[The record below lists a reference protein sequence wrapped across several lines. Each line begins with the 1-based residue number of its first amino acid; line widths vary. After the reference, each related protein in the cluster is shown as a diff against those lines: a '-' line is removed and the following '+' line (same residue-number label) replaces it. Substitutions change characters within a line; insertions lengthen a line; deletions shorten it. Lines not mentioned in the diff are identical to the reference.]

1 MAQASKSDARNDEKT
16 ALLAELTTIRG
27 EQSDAKLSR
36 NKIRE
41 QIESLQDG
49 IQKQVFCHPETGFYW
64 SLMQSRQIKAL
75 QAAQAKTPFRT
86 LADADARIE
95 YVSVPL
101 ASTLVDPSSFFRAL
115 DKQVESGSM
124 KLADEKRAILEISQI
139 RRTRKTVEGFQSMQD
154 AIDADRR
161 AVDDLHKQLNDPESK
176 AKSDRY
182 EALQAKLDEIKKE
195 ADEAYSRRSKVIE
208 ERNAIQARLNAL
220 YDEKREKAQQYNDA
234 NNRYWAKVNEDRA
247 RRQEKVRLQ
256 RAAEEAQ
263 KKLETAQRLREE
275 AALPAFQAQIED
287 CQTLID
293 ALSGKTGTNVAL
305 SSVSLPS
312 KAAVVGVPELELRK
326 VEDVGDG
333 LVVRKKKGEEEEAY
347 FAGKQKKGRKDKAA
361 KAETQLNVPLPVL
374 RALLF
379 LSIPAPTGSDDVPRV
394 IEDLRTKK
402 TWFEANQARVTAENL
417 AKAEAE
423 IQRLTIGTR
432 HDNDLETSTVSRV
445 ESPVTADVS
454 EPPTPVDSAE
464 PAPTEPDGD
473 ANEVEAHDEQ

>member
-1 MAQASKSDARNDEKT
+1 M
-16 ALLAELTTIRG
+16 LAELTTIRG

-95 YVSVPL
+95 YVSVPS